1 MLGNVAAS
9 NYNPKAADDL
19 FNIIRG
25 GSNEPN
31 NFVPMYWLDFTDTGN
46 LYQAQNGTSQVTT
59 NDQYIRHVKNKV
71 SFPGYSSSFTGG
83 ISTSTLPVGSHFI
96 SLADNDTTAPQFK
109 TNVHNGLSAA
119 YFDGDAGLYCSGNSP
134 AEGALLENPG
144 CIFCGLSSNTTISPE
159 FISIWIIFKGTG
171 NVSSDE
177 TLYSVS
183 LPEAAGTGCGGTQ
196 NFYEFKLESSD
207 DDYEFIAGQEGGAT
221 TDFATNINATTDV
234 ELWTYCGRNPS
245 AGTAR
250 IYRDGDT
257 SDGLS
262 GQTAS
267 TEMMFNTS
275 LGGLGTSN
283 CQNHSLGCKVDS
295 SKTFSQHWTGH
306 VFEYIAIEGVVNDT
320 IRELIDNYF
329 KGKYN
334 IS

>member
-9 NYNPKAADDL
+9 NYNPKAGDDL
-19 FNIIRG
+19 FNIIKG
-25 GSNEPN
+25 GFNEPSS
-31 NFVPMYWLDFTDTGN
+31 FVPMYWLDFTDTGN

-59 NDQYIRHVKNKV
+59 NDQYIRQVKNKV
-71 SFPGYSSSFTGG
+71 TFPGYSSSFTGG
-83 ISTSTLPVGSHFI
+83 IPTSIFPVGSHFI

-134 AEGALLENPG
+134 AEGALLEYAG
-144 CIFCGLSSNTTISPE
+144 CVFCGLSSNANMSPE
-159 FISIWIIFKGTG
+159 FTNVWIVFKGTG
-171 NVSSDE
+171 NVGSDE
-177 TLYSVS
+177 TLYSVT
-183 LPEAAGTGCGGTQ
+183 LPEAALGCGGTQ

-234 ELWTYCGRNPS
+234 ELWTYCGRNTS

-267 TEMMFNTS
+267 NEIMYNTS
-275 LGGLGTSN
+275 VGGLGSPN
-283 CQNHSLGCKVDS
+283 CINHSLGCRRS
-295 SKTFSQHWTGH
+295 
-306 VFEYIAIEGVVNDT
+306 
-320 IRELIDNYF
+320 
-329 KGKYN
+329 
-334 IS
+334 